1 MEHEIRVMNKR
12 HITVDEV
19 TSVNSFD
26 ETCIYVNLKEGGLLI
41 YGKDLQMDGLDTD
54 EGRFSAE
61 GEIESIVY
69 VKKKDRKSLRE
80 RFRK

>member
-1 MEHEIRVMNKR
+1 MEHEIKVVNKKK
-12 HITVDEV
+12 ITVDEV
-19 TSVNSFD
+19 TGVNSFD

-41 YGKDLQMDGLDTD
+41 YGKGLCMDGLDAE

-69 VKKKDRKSLRE
+69 VKKKERKSLRE